1 MIAWPAL
8 LHYAGQAELEYV
20 ADAYHW
26 QRLSHGHHLRF
37 HRDDRVIDS
46 EGKCYRPV
54 RHSDH
59 VELLTMATH
68 VTLTEAIALVRHHE
82 AAGGQCCV
90 AKFSAASI
98 ADCVAA
104 LKDIS

>member
-20 ADAYHW
+20 ADAQHW
-26 QRLSHGHHLRF
+26 QGLAQEHHLRF
-37 HRDDRVIDS
+37 HRNDRVIDS
-46 EGKCYRPV
+46 AGQLYRPV

-59 VELLTMATH
+59 VELQALATH
-68 VTLTEAIALVRHHE
+68 VTLNEAITLVRHHE

-98 ADCVAA
+98 AECIAA
-104 LKDIS
+104 LRNDI

>member
-1 MIAWPAL
+1 MTNWPAL
-8 LHYAGQAELEYV
+8 LQYAGQAELEYV
-20 ADAYHW
+20 ADARHW
-26 QRLSHGHHLRF
+26 QQLARSHHLRF

-54 RHSDH
+54 QHSDH
-59 VELLTMATH
+59 VELQALGTH
-68 VTLTEAIALVRHHE
+68 ITLTEAIALIRHHE

-98 ADCVAA
+98 AECVAA
-104 LKDIS
+104 LGDSF